1 VKETSLEKK
10 LRLRVKK
17 AGGVCIKLP
26 AFLYRG
32 IPDRLVLLPLARI
45 YFVEM
50 KADNGKTSTH
60 QTRWMKLL
68 SKLGFESV
76 IIKGATNLENF
87 LNDLKI

>member
-1 VKETSLEKK
+1 MREVGLEKK

-26 AFLYRG
+26 AILYRG
-32 IPDRLVLLPLARI
+32 IPDRLVLLPLARV

-50 KADNGKTSTH
+50 KVDDGKTSPH
-60 QTRWMKLL
+60 QTRWRKLL